1 MNEQEFAQRLRQYRK
16 NKGMTQ
22 QELADQLGVSNKTV
36 SRWESGS
43 YPDVTTLVAL
53 ARVLGVTV
61 DELLDPK
68 APVRTLE
75 KSDWQNLL
83 SFAFAIGGG
92 LLFYLLA
99 QFVPLPLCWAL
110 YLGCLAYGIYLQA
123 HYTYHTH
130 WFQLGVWVM
139 VFFVS
144 WSVVG
149 QLLIGSAAL
158 FSLSSS
164 GMFLTD
170 QISRLL
176 QGNVNGRLVAA
187 LLMWGL
193 IWLILTAVLSW
204 VTMALAR
211 WLAREPV
218 VDNSALIFSW
228 KDLFRLRLS
237 LSRASFRWTKAI
249 PVLAPLVLMGY
260 WCLFWRDDLP
270 GWLYVSQKELYLPV
284 WAGISLLTMLPLLK
298 KGRRGMLLPA
308 LALALVDLTFPRL
321 LVYERG
327 YRTIKETVIVMGNWT
342 SPNVHS
348 FGQANEEMIVTAIV
362 LALLYL
368 ICCFIAIKRV
378 PKEEKKEETEPEES
392 GTF

>member
-68 APVRTLE
+68 TSVRTLE

-149 QLLIGSAAL
+149 MLLSGAGAVLGAVSMATLLERFWYVLEMGTSIGGVVL
-158 FSLSSS
+158 H
-164 GMFLTD
+164 
-170 QISRLL
+170 LL
-176 QGNVNGRLVAA
+176 VYF
-187 LLMWGL
+187 L
-193 IWLILTAVLSW
+193 IWTGLTIALSYLT
-204 VTMALAR
+204 VYLAR
-211 WLAREPV
+211 KLAREPV
-218 VDNSALIFSW
+218 SGHNFPWASQKEIP
-228 KDLFRLRLS
+228 RLRLC
-237 LSRASFRWTKAI
+237 RTKFYWMKAV
-249 PVLAPLVLMGY
+249 PALAPLILMGY

-270 GWLYVSQKELYLPV
+270 GWLYVSQEELYLPV

-298 KGRRGMLLPA
+298 KGRRGMLVAAIFLTLTDLGFSGL
-308 LALALVDLTFPRL
+308 LAYPRAYNL
-321 LVYERG
+321 LSERVVAN
-327 YRTIKETVIVMGNWT
+327 IQGNT
-342 SPNVHS
+342 LNVCT
-348 FGQANEEMIVTAIV
+348 FGQASEELVASAIV

>member
-43 YPDVTTLVAL
+43 YPDVTTMVAL

-99 QFVPLPLCWAL
+99 QFVPLPLCWVL

-149 QLLIGSAAL
+149 MLLSGAGAVLGAVSMATFLERFWYVLEMGTSIGGVVLHLLVYFLIWTGLTIALSYLTGACIRPQFSLGLPEGDPAATFMSDKVLLDEGSARAGP
-158 FSLSSS
+158 FDSH
-164 GMFLTD
+164 G
-170 QISRLL
+170 
-176 QGNVNGRLVAA
+176 VLV
-187 LLMWGL
+187 
-193 IWLILTAVLSW
+193 
-204 VTMALAR
+204 
-211 WLAREPV
+211 
-218 VDNSALIFSW
+218 
-228 KDLFRLRLS
+228 
-237 LSRASFRWTKAI
+237 
-249 PVLAPLVLMGY
+249 PVLARRFAWVAL
-260 WCLFWRDDLP
+260 CLAGRTLPSGLGRDQLAD
-270 GWLYVSQKELYLPV
+270 YAAAAEKRT
-284 WAGISLLTMLPLLK
+284 AGDAGGRLGIFRASGLS
-298 KGRRGMLLPA
+298 KGL
-308 LALALVDLTFPRL
+308 
-321 LVYERG
+321 
-327 YRTIKETVIVMGNWT
+327 
-342 SPNVHS
+342 
-348 FGQANEEMIVTAIV
+348 
-362 LALLYL
+362 
-368 ICCFIAIKRV
+368 
-378 PKEEKKEETEPEES
+378 
-392 GTF
+392 